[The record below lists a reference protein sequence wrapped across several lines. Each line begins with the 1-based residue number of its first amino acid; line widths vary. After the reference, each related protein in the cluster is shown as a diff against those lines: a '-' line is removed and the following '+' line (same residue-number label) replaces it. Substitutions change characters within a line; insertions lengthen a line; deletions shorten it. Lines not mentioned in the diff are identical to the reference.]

1 MKRSDK
7 FSQPDYLALDDYG
20 KIDFF
25 IDDINQIG
33 VIVDTNELKKA
44 LHTEFDNS
52 KKNAFELGLT
62 VDDFITMISI
72 DIACLL
78 ASMMVPVE
86 GNKEFQ
92 NN

>member
-7 FSQPDYLALDDYG
+7 FNQPEYLALDDYG

-25 IDDINQIG
+25 IDDINQVG
-33 VIVDTNELKKA
+33 VIIDTDGLKKT

-52 KKNAFELGLT
+52 KENAFELGLT

-78 ASMMVPVE
+78 ASMVVPVE

>member
-7 FSQPDYLALDDYG
+7 FNQPEYLALDDYG

-33 VIVDTNELKKA
+33 VIVDTDELKKA

-52 KKNAFELGLT
+52 KENAFELGLT

-78 ASMMVPVE
+78 ASMVVPVE

>member
-7 FSQPDYLALDDYG
+7 FNQPEYLALDDYG

-33 VIVDTNELKKA
+33 VIVDTDELKKA

-52 KKNAFELGLT
+52 KENAFELGLT

-72 DIACLL
+72 DIASIL
-78 ASMMVPVE
+78 ALMIAPAE

>member
-1 MKRSDK
+1 MNRSDK
-7 FSQPDYLALDDYG
+7 FSQHEYLALDDYG

-25 IDDINQIG
+25 VDDINQTG
-33 VIVDTNELKKA
+33 VIVDTDGLKKT
-44 LHTEFDNS
+44 LHIEFDNN
-52 KKNAFELGLT
+52 KENAFKLGLT

-72 DIACLL
+72 DIACFL
-78 ASMMVPVE
+78 ASMIVPAE